1 MRKILP
7 AILSLA
13 LPGML
18 FLNAWQGFRYTQLSD
33 EVVVLEK
40 RQKELLEA
48 NRDTIAQIA
57 REQSPQMV
65 EQKATADL
73 KLEPL
78 DQSRVTRVV
87 VEGADDG
94 GQGP

>member
-1 MRKILP
+1 VRKILP

-33 EVVVLEK
+33 EVVDLEK

-57 REQSPQMV
+57 REQSPDMV
-65 EQKATADL
+65 EQKAISDL

-78 DQSRVTRVV
+78 DQSHVTRVV
-87 VEGADDG
+87 VEGANDG